1 MQTGILPKPNAPARE
16 NISNRFLLAAM
27 IVVFLCPLSAFGQC
41 ATSWQGGGAGVWS
54 LATNWSA
61 GVPSNNNTCIS
72 TASSAVTLDI
82 NGTTADLTLSLAT
95 DTLNIGNGLDLTVS
109 GATISNA
116 GKINMNS
123 SGGATELV
131 ITGSTT
137 LSGGG
142 TLTMSNN
149 AKNIILGGGTF
160 TNQETIQGAGV
171 IGNNNLTLVNSGTI
185 DVNIVGT
192 LQINPNGGTTNTG
205 TLEASHD
212 GTLVLTGAFVNTGG
226 TIWANT
232 VGATVELNGVTITG
246 GTLKGTGIIESIANS
261 TLIGVDNTSNYMIT
275 QTGATTISGTIT
287 NTGTITLAS
296 AGSNTF
302 LYVSGNTTIKGNG
315 KVVLGEGGPN
325 IIEGASTGQEIL
337 TNSSTIEGTG
347 NIGDGFM
354 GLVNTGSIIADDSTP
369 LIIQASTAGFT
380 NNSGSLEGKV
390 IVDAKDT
397 LTIMGT
403 FTNFSGTTLTGG
415 TYEVTGTLGFDGANI
430 VTNAANI
437 TLTGAN
443 SQIIDNQGGGSALAN
458 FATNALRGT
467 FTLAGDRNFTTL
479 GAFTDEGTIS
489 ISAGSTFAVGGGG
502 NYKQMEGMTI
512 VNGTLSVPTMGIVD
526 VIGGPMLGIGTVAG
540 NVTLAGTGTMSPGAA
555 GKKAG
560 ELTINGTYTQ
570 TKGTVDI
577 DLGGT
582 TAGTQYDVL
591 NITGTAALGGA
602 LTVDLISG
610 FTPKVGN
617 TFDIIDYSSETGSFS
632 TMTLPTITGDH
643 WTVAYDAK
651 DVVLTLVAGAGP
663 TVFLNGPAA
672 APAPATLTWYGVGSA
687 RRTQSFCMAAI
698 GRGRFSSPSA
708 ILTPAETCGG
718 FRSFTSF
725 SCAARAISGLATSIG
740 SGMHV
745 SQRQGTTFNQ
755 LHNNVAVASVS
766 GPSARAGALHAPD
779 ARTASATSLA
789 RVYMCA
795 YLPSDVAST
804 MGCR

>member
-1 MQTGILPKPNAPARE
+1 MQSVFLAKPNVSARE
-16 NISNRFLLAAM
+16 NLSNRILLVALIAL
-27 IVVFLCPLSAFGQC
+27 FLCPLSAFAQC

-54 LATNWSA
+54 AAANWSA

-82 NGTTADLTLSLAT
+82 NGTTANLTLSLAT

-131 ITGSTT
+131 IAGSTT

-149 AKNIILGGGTF
+149 AKNMILGGGTF

-185 DVNIVGT
+185 DVNVVGT

-212 GTLVLTGAFVNTGG
+212 GTLILAGTFTNTGG

-232 VGATVELNGVTITG
+232 VGATVELNGVTING
-246 GTLKGTGIIESIANS
+246 GTLKGSGIIESIANS
-261 TLIGVDNTSNYMIT
+261 TLNGVSNSSNYMIT
-275 QTGATTISGTIT
+275 QSGATTISGTIT

-302 LYVSGNTTIKGNG
+302 LYVSGNTTLKGNG
-315 KVVLGEGGPN
+315 KVVLGKGGPN

-347 NIGDGFM
+347 NIGNGFM

-380 NNSGSLEGKV
+380 DNSGSLEGKL
-390 IVDAKDT
+390 IVDANDT

-415 TYEVTGTLGFDGANI
+415 TYMVTGTLGFDGANI
-430 VTNAANI
+430 VTNAGNI
-437 TLTGAN
+437 TLTGKN

-467 FTLAGDRNFTTL
+467 FTLAGNRNFTTL
-479 GAFTDEGTIS
+479 GAFTDQGTIS

-502 NYKQMEGMTI
+502 NYKQMEGMTV

-540 NVTLAGTGTMSPGAA
+540 NVTLAGSGTMSPGAA

-570 TKGTVDI
+570 TKGTVAI

-591 NITGTAALGGA
+591 NITGTAALGGT

-610 FTPKVGN
+610 FTPTVGN
-617 TFDIIDYSSETGSFS
+617 SFDIIDYSSETGTFS
-632 TMTLPTITGDH
+632 NMTLPTVTGDH

-663 TVFLNGPAA
+663 TVFLNAPAA
-672 APAPATLTWYGVGSA
+672 APGPVASSSFGATPARWTRSLRTAPIAEASM
-687 RRTQSFCMAAI
+687 R
-698 GRGRFSSPSA
+698 SPSA

-718 FRSFTSF
+718 FRGFVSF
-725 SCAARAISGLATSIG
+725 SCGARAISSLATRMG
-740 SGMHV
+740 PGMHV
-745 SQRQGTTFNQ
+745 TQRQETAINQ
-755 LHNNVAVASVS
+755 RHNNVAVASTS
-766 GPSARAGALHAPD
+766 GPTARSGATLAPD
-779 ARTASATSLA
+779 ARMVSAASLA
-789 RVYMCA
+789 RVYICA
-795 YLPSDVAST
+795 YLPSEVAST
-804 MGCR
+804 TGCR